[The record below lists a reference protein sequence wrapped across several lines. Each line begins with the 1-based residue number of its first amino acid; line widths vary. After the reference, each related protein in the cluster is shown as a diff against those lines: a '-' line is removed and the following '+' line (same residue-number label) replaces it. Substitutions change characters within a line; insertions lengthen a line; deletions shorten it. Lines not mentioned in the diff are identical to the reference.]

1 MSKHQ
6 NFVPRTERGF
16 TIVELLVVVSI
27 IALLI
32 AILLPA
38 IGRARDAARQTQSAG
53 NLRNLAVANA
63 AYAADWADRQFTG
76 CPDDIGIVDGDPA
89 RYNSEVGCMGQL
101 LAGYDQFGNLFGAW
115 CGGGMCDGDYAGDT
129 LTWSLT
135 FHLLYQPLS
144 YNVPNPPLIF
154 GGFRTPNNKSFN
166 SYVGDR
172 FYDPIFWAPKD
183 VITLRL
189 AEPFFE
195 FPEEFRVPANEDE
208 VGSIVWASYVWS
220 PAAMFH
226 PEVHSHCGWR
236 NPRTFP
242 AAFKSPATGQCKFPD
257 LKSCMLEHHWLQ
269 HNESESN
276 PSFSGEDPSWLF
288 NQGYNSTPV
297 TSFFDGHVAVKGV
310 REAMDADGRAIA
322 MNEMNNICNGCNPL
336 GDCQTGLWS
345 RDTQYGANGY
355 YGEYSYDTLVAT
367 SYHILTTDG
376 IRGRDFLAN
385 AN

>member
-1 MSKHQ
+1 MTRRHQ
-6 NFVPRTERGF
+6 GF

-38 IGRARDAARQTQSAG
+38 IGKARNAARQTQSAG
-53 NLRNLAVANA
+53 NLRNLAVANGT
-63 AYAADWADRQFTG
+63 YAADWQDRQFTG
-76 CPDDIGIVDGDPA
+76 CPDDLGLVGGDPL
-89 RYNSEVGCMGQL
+89 RYNAEVGCMGQL
-101 LAGYDQFGNLFGAW
+101 LAGYDQNGSLFGAW
-115 CGGGMCDGDYAGDT
+115 CGGGMCPSDIAGDS

-166 SYVGDR
+166 SYVGNR

-183 VITLRL
+183 VIPLRL

-195 FPEEFRVPANEDE
+195 HPEEFRVPENADE
-208 VGSIVWASYVWS
+208 VGRIVWSSYVWS
-220 PAAMFH
+220 PSAMFH

-236 NPRTFP
+236 NPKTFP
-242 AAFKSPATGQCKFPD
+242 AAYRSPAVGQCRFPD
-257 LKSCMLEHHWLQ
+257 IKTRMLEHHWLQ
-269 HNESESN
+269 HNESDRN
-276 PSFSGEDPSWLF
+276 PMFDGEDPSWMF
-288 NQGYNSTPV
+288 NQGYNSAPV
-297 TSFFDGHVAVKGV
+297 TMFFDGHVATKGV
-310 REAMDADGRAIA
+310 REAMDADARAR
-322 MNEMNNICNGCNPL
+322 NLNQQSSICTGCQPQ
-336 GDCQTGLWS
+336 GDCQYGLWN

-355 YGEYSYDTLVAT
+355 YGDTSYDTLVNT

-376 IRGRDFLAN
+376 IAGRDFLSSAQ
-385 AN
+385 